1 MKKNVITSICLAL
14 AAVML
19 LALAACGKESVTSDV
34 SDKDE
39 SADWQNIAMN
49 FIGEYQWER
58 AHALVEAE
66 GDDGVKIT
74 IEWGGS
80 AWSLAKWVITGKL
93 DPETLTVNYTDSVKS
108 EITYNGNGE
117 IEKEDVIY
125 TDGTG
130 SVVFNDNGTFTW
142 KDDRSEYGD
151 ILFEWLSTKN

>member
-1 MKKNVITSICLAL
+1 MKKNIIKSVCFVL
-14 AAVML
+14 AAIML
-19 LALAACGKESVTSDV
+19 LALAACGKESGTSNV

-39 SADWQNIAMN
+39 SADWQNIVMN

-66 GDDGVKIT
+66 GNDEAKIT

-80 AWSLAKWVITGKL
+80 ATELSRWVITGKL

-108 EITYNGNGE
+108 EIIYNGNGE